1 MRPYRYC
8 KPKARRSGTIA
19 DDLLLVQRSIEQA
32 KREILAD
39 IASGRVP
46 ADVVTFASLHDYVD
60 ANEYG
65 GGCDWFY
72 DHFREDD
79 ANDGDRLWYHA
90 NLVMDAVD
98 SWLRAGRP
106 D

>member
-1 MRPYRYC
+1 MHTDT
-8 KPKARRSGTIA
+8 TIA

-46 ADVVTFASLHDYVD
+46 ADVVTFSRLHDYVD

-65 GGCDWFY
+65 GCCDWFY

-79 ANDGDRLWYHA
+79 DCDDDRLWHHA

-106 D
+106 S